1 MGMAFLSSEQYGEH
15 AHRYYSRGDYDR
27 AVDVL
32 REGLALYPSA
42 TELHVGLGYAYL
54 AREDYAWARRAFEKA
69 LALDAD
75 QEDALVGLGET
86 LLKLGE
92 RAGAVRAFHRVLELG
107 YKDDVEMVLS
117 MGRALFREG
126 LVERAERFFRIATR
140 VQPES
145 SEAAAALGF
154 ALHRLGRDSRAV
166 RWLRKALELDEECH
180 EARIYLGN
188 LYYER
193 GDLERAL
200 KEFEAVPV
208 EQHLEPGLL
217 RKILSL
223 QRAVRGLPEGHAS
236 LAPYRRRLR
245 ELEAER
251 DAIDHLLAEVS
262 ANGDGPALDPDQL
275 DLFEGDGGAPGRP
288 RGPRGPR
295 GPSFED
301 LKLHRVYTADG
312 ECYVGRWSTMV
323 AAMRDRTAR
332 DLSVA
337 EFMRVQA
344 ERWAQA
350 TGEPIPWESARA
362 FLKAAARA
370 GVLQLDP

>member
-1 MGMAFLSSEQYGEH
+1 MGMAFQSSEEYGEH
-15 AHRYYSRGDYDR
+15 AHRFYSRGEYDR

-69 LALDAD
+69 LALDQD

-92 RAGAVRAFHRVLELG
+92 RPAAVRAFQRVLELG
-107 YKDDVEMVLS
+107 YKDDVEVVLS

-126 LVERAERFFRIATR
+126 LIERAARLFRIATR

-166 RWLRKALELDEECH
+166 RWLRKALELDPECH
-180 EARIYLGN
+180 EARVYLGN
-188 LYYER
+188 LYFER
-193 GDLERAL
+193 GDPERAL
-200 KEFEAVPV
+200 EQFEAIPL
-208 EQHLEPGLL
+208 EQQMEPGFV
-217 RKILSL
+217 RKVLDLKQS
-223 QRAVRGLPEGHAS
+223 VRGLPEGHAS

-245 ELEAER
+245 ELEEER
-251 DAIDHLLAEVS
+251 DAIDRLLAEVTPPGDS
-262 ANGDGPALDPDQL
+262 AIEDPDQL
-275 DLFEGDGGAPGRP
+275 DLFKGSSAVPARPKGPSLEDLRLHRAYTGDGR
-288 RGPRGPR
+288 
-295 GPSFED
+295 
-301 LKLHRVYTADG
+301 
-312 ECYVGRWSTMV
+312 CYVGRWSAIV
-323 AAMRDRTAR
+323 AAMRDRTAPE
-332 DLSVA
+332 LTVA
-337 EFMRVQA
+337 EFMQVQA
-344 ERWAQA
+344 ERWARA
-350 TGEPIPWESARA
+350 TGEPIPWESATL

-370 GVLQLDP
+370 GLVELDP